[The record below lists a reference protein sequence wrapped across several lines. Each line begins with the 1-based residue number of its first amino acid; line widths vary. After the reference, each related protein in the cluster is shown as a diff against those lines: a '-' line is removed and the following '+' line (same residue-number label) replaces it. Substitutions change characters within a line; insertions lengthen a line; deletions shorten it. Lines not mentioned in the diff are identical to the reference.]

1 MKILGAI
8 WFLTFLVIACTDA
21 QRITNIIPQAV
32 GDKVIVRYDIEE
44 AKEDQ
49 VFEVALYYSQ
59 DQFSQALRNVS
70 GNGIGTAVASGQEL
84 VIIWDV
90 LKDVDQFTGEFSFEV
105 RALVKSKTEEMI
117 LASNVT
123 SRNVAITN
131 KDEAY
136 PEIAKTL
143 TDFINEAKDIK
154 DAFQFLGVQA
164 MESRQAL
171 SRLSE
176 AVEEYN
182 RAFEKLN
189 KERLTYEK
197 YVSSFWKREVL
208 ALEFKNVMDY
218 ALGDLHSV
226 NILTLNQKL
235 STINDV
241 ANGRVRK
248 PGEVKKE
255 LTKDIGQEVV
265 RLDKQLQELERR
277 ANRVLYNLNQN

>member
-1 MKILGAI
+1 MKTIGFL
-8 WFLTFLVIACTDA
+8 WFFSFLIMGSLYA

-32 GDKVIVRYDIEE
+32 GDKIILRYDIED

-49 VFEVALYYSQ
+49 MFEVALYYSQ
-59 DQFSQALRNVS
+59 DQFSQSLRSVS
-70 GNGIGTAVASGQEL
+70 GNGVGATVGPGQER

-90 LKDVDQFTGEFSFEV
+90 LKDVDQFTGETSFEV
-105 RALVKSKTEEMI
+105 RALVKSQNEKMI
-117 LASNVT
+117 LASSVT
-123 SRNVAITN
+123 NRNVAVTN

-136 PEIAKTL
+136 PEIAQTL
-143 TDFINEAKDIK
+143 SDFINEAKDIK

-218 ALGDLHSV
+218 ALGDLHSI

-235 STINDV
+235 SAINDV
-241 ANGRVRK
+241 ANGRVKK

-255 LTKDIGQEVV
+255 LTKDINQEVI

-277 ANRVLYNLNQN
+277 ANRVLYNLNQD